1 MTGLRAQIPTE
12 LVKLMRDAQ
21 RIVVL
26 TGASI
31 SAERGVPTFR
41 EAQSGL
47 WQQYNSEDLAPSVA
61 FERDPKLVWRW
72 YDWRRQLLAKTEPN
86 DGHRA
91 LVSMEDRCAGFTL
104 ITQNVDGLHAA
115 PEVKTSSNYT
125 EISIGLNVS
134 KKTISCMIG
143 RKLMKSHQN
152 VATAELFCGR
162 TWCGLGNLC
171 RRRFFK
177 QPSRQLAA
185 VISSSVAA
193 QLRLC
198 SQRPPYLT
206 KHCAVAAR
214 L

>member
-1 MTGLRAQIPTE
+1 MTGLRVQIPTE
-12 LVKLMRDAQ
+12 LVKRMCDAQ

-26 TGASI
+26 TGAGI
-31 SAERGVPTFR
+31 SAESGVPTFR

-47 WQQYNSEDLAPSVA
+47 WQQYNFEDLATAAA

-152 VATAELFCGR
+152 VATAELFCSP

-171 RRRFFK
+171 RQRFFK
-177 QPSRQLAA
+177 QPSRQVAA
-185 VISSSVAA
+185 VISSSVSAH
-193 QLRLC
+193 LRLC
-198 SQRPPYLT
+198 GQRPPYLT